1 MKLKAILLT
10 SAMLLAMVS
19 LQAAPRTTE
28 RMRLAAAEVL
38 SRTGKMAHVKGA
50 QAHLREMKRTDD
62 ISVWGLDN
70 GGFAIVA
77 VDDAMPEILGYS
89 DKVFR
94 PVSDN
99 PNFNWWLRMVEQA
112 SCQTRTQG
120 KRAPGFVAP
129 DTEKFKEKVPTLL
142 TSEWGQ
148 DRPYWNQCPVTTD
161 TCVTGC
167 VATAIAQLI
176 YYQRSPEH
184 GYGSHTL
191 WGAGTAD
198 FEHTYYRYDK
208 MRDIYYGESYTEEE
222 ADAVA
227 ELMSHC
233 GIAVDMDY
241 SPNGSGAMSSAAAN
255 ALRNYF
261 GYSDVHFLY
270 RDSYSEKQWMEMLYE
285 ELCNN
290 RPVYYSGVDFDPN
303 DGGGHAFVIDGYD
316 EQGYVSV
323 NWGWNG
329 TENGYFNIAV
339 LNPRTYSFSGQQ
351 DMIIGIGGNPLE
363 SLSREVKVNTP
374 GTLYQLIPNN
384 ELTLVTQLKVEGK
397 LNGSDLALL
406 RQMAGRNVDGSA
418 SRGRLAVLDLSEATI
433 VAGGNAYLNKDGIS
447 YATKDNELGDFA
459 FYGCRMLRELTIP
472 KGIVKIGKSA
482 FGFCNKLELLQGFEQ
497 NEKSNFI
504 FDGEALYSR
513 ADTTCLMMVL
523 PSVKGSYTVKN
534 GVTVI
539 ADDAFSSCQQIKEL
553 YLPSS
558 LLRIGN
564 QGLYCSWRLQII
576 RLLSREPVEVGADAL
591 YGIRKS
597 MCKLYVPA
605 GSKNKYVRH
614 ASWGEFYVEGE
625 YDNIVEFGSAVSAR
639 NAGKFYGDD
648 MPKLGYSISG
658 DMVNGTPEVWCDADK
673 YSPAGTYVIHVG
685 PGTVTDEIVEYFDGV
700 LTVWQAPLKTVV
712 GEYTRFEGEE
722 NPEFEITITGYRLDE
737 DASVLT
743 KLPEAVCEAT
753 SSSPV
758 GEYPIILSGG
768 EADNYEFR
776 YTHGVLKVLPDPTGI
791 STIQNNALENAGVTN
806 IYTLDGRKVLSSD
819 NNLKGLPSG
828 LYVIK
833 GKKLIVK

>member
-1 MKLKAILLT
+1 
-10 SAMLLAMVS
+10 MLFAVAS
-19 LQAAPRTTE
+19 LYAAPRTTE
-28 RMRLAAAEVL
+28 QMRQAAAAVL

-50 QAHLREMKRTDD
+50 QTPLREMKRTDD
-62 ISVWGLDN
+62 YSVWGLDN

-89 DKVFR
+89 EKAFN
-94 PVSDN
+94 PSTDN
-99 PNFNWWLRMVEQA
+99 PNFRWWLNMVEQA
-112 SCQTRTQG
+112 SQQTRAQG
-120 KRAPGFVAP
+120 MRAPGFIVP
-129 DTEKFKEKVPTLL
+129 DTARFKEKVPTLL

-167 VATAIAQLI
+167 VATAMAQLI
-176 YYQRSPEH
+176 YYQRAPEH
-184 GYGSHTL
+184 GTGSHTL
-191 WGAGTAD
+191 YGAGTAD

-208 MRDIYYGESYTEEE
+208 MRDLYYNESYTPEE

-241 SPNGSGAMSSAAAN
+241 SPDGSGAMSSSAAN

-261 GYSDVHFLY
+261 GYAEAKFLN
-270 RDSYSEKQWMEMLYE
+270 RNSYGERQWMEILYE

-290 RPVYYSGVDFDPN
+290 RPVYYSGVDYDPL

-316 EQGYVSV
+316 EDGFVSV

-351 DMIIGIGGNPLE
+351 DMIIGIGGNPKE
-363 SLSREVKVNTP
+363 SISREVKVSTP
-374 GTLYQLIPNN
+374 GTLHQLISGD
-384 ELTLVTQLKVEGK
+384 ETTMVTQLKVEGR

-406 RQMAGRNVDGSA
+406 RQMAGRNVDGTG

-433 VAGGNAYLNKDGIS
+433 VAGGSAYLNQEGYS
-447 YATKDNELGDFA
+447 YYTEDNELGDYA
-459 FYGCRMLRELTIP
+459 FHGCRMLRHLIIP

-482 FGFCNKLELLQGFEQ
+482 FGFCEKLETLEGFEQ
-497 NEKSNFI
+497 SERSDFI

-513 ADTTCLMMVL
+513 SDTTCLLMVM

-539 ADDAFSSCQQIKEL
+539 SDGAFSSCQQIKEL
-553 YLPSS
+553 YMSSS
-558 LLRIGN
+558 LQRIGN
-564 QGLYCSWRLQII
+564 QGLFCSWRLQVIK
-576 RLLSREPVEVGADAL
+576 LLSREPIEVGADGL

-605 GSKNKYVRH
+605 GSKALYKRH
-614 ASWGEFYVEGE
+614 AAWGEFVKEGSGG
-625 YDNIVEFGSAVSAR
+625 YDNIVEYGSAITAR
-639 NAGKFYGDD
+639 NAGKFYGDE
-648 MPKLGYSISG
+648 MPRLGYYISG
-658 DMVNGTPEVWCDADK
+658 DMVTGFPEVWCDADQ

-685 PGTVTDEIVEYFDGV
+685 PGTITNEIVEYFDGT
-700 LTVWQAPLKTVV
+700 LTIWQAPLTATV
-712 GEYTRFEGEE
+712 GNYTRYEGEE
-722 NPEFEITITGYRLDE
+722 NPDFDISITGYKLEE
-737 DASVLT
+737 DASALT
-743 KLPEAVCEAT
+743 QLPEATCEAT
-753 SSSPV
+753 PSSPA
-758 GEYPIILSGG
+758 GDYPIILSGG
-768 EADNYEFR
+768 EADNYAFR
-776 YTHGVLKVLPDPTGI
+776 YTHGVLTVLPDPTGI
-791 STIQNNALENAGVTN
+791 TTIQKNALENAGVTD
-806 IYTLDGRKVLSSD
+806 IFTLDGRKVKSSD
-819 NNLKGLPSG
+819 NCLKELPSG